1 MTPYIFC
8 RISIVLDFSYFKFS
22 PIQYEEISD
31 CVLIFHSAKMSM
43 IATDVKGI
51 LTIKFKPRTDHLT
64 DQYSRIFMVK
74 LLLACTVV
82 TGISWYTDKMNCII
96 PSKGLVIICT
106 FIW

>member
-1 MTPYIFC
+1 MAPYVFGVIF
-8 RISIVLDFSYFKFS
+8 IVLSFPCFKFS
-22 PIQYEEISD
+22 LIQYNQISD
-31 CVLIFHSAKMSM
+31 GLLIFHSAKMSM

-96 PSKGLVIICT
+96 PSKSLVVL
-106 FIW
+106 

>member
-1 MTPYIFC
+1 
-8 RISIVLDFSYFKFS
+8 
-22 PIQYEEISD
+22 
-31 CVLIFHSAKMSM
+31 M

-96 PSKGLVIICT
+96 PSKGLKLRCLYYVMSSVVVISDDEL
-106 FIW
+106 FLRYG